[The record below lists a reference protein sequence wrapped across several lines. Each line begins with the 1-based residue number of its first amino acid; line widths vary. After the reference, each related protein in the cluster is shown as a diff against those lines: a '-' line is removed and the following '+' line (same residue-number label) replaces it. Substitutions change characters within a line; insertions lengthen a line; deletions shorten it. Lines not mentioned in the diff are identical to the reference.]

1 MNLDALERAKRI
13 FDQVVEMPEMQRAA
27 FIENSCAGNAIV
39 RNHLD
44 QMLAEFYGEQT
55 NHNDARFPSGGAEA
69 LIGKT
74 VSHYRILEILGSG
87 GFGVVYKAQDTRLG
101 RFVAL
106 KLLTDEMATDSQ
118 ALDRF
123 RREASTASAL
133 NHPHVCTIYDI
144 DQDQGRHFIVM
155 ELLKGKT
162 LKEYIL
168 EGPMNIAD
176 VVKFGVQ
183 IASALAAVHAKGII
197 HRDIKPANIFIT
209 SERQVKLLD
218 FGVAKLSA
226 AHLTVLTG
234 TLMRPIASGSDLT
247 TAGALLGTLVYMS
260 PEQARGQELDERTDL
275 FSFGVVLYEMVTG
288 QGAFSGG
295 TPAVVVDG
303 ILNRMP
309 RSVLDLNPSAP
320 PKIGAVINKA
330 LEKDPENRYQ
340 TASQLSTDLQSC
352 DVAPGAIRSRA
363 GTRRLVS
370 YISILVLAM
379 VVILAWMS
387 RRGGSGKNPSAPPL
401 IAVHELRNLSS
412 DPGQSY
418 FAAGMTE
425 EIRGQLSKIS
435 TLRLLS
441 RDAVGKYDVER
452 MVADLGVSSIVEGSV
467 RLDRNRVRITVELID
482 ATDQHTQWSDQY
494 ERDLSDIFA
503 VQTDVA
509 LQIAR
514 ALQANL
520 SPAERERITKRPTE
534 NLEAYDLF
542 LKSRQFSNSDE
553 NAQTGMKLLE
563 RALIL
568 DPRFTLAKATLAYR
582 TFFQAYRTADNEGM
596 SRAIALANEAADV
609 DPILSTP
616 HFVLGSVYSYQGRDA
631 QSRLAFMRALEL
643 DPNFVEAMNNLSLNE
658 FQFGRLDDSL
668 QWARRS
674 FAISAHAGN
683 DYYHIGIPL
692 TSLRDDDASLRWMTR
707 AEQRI
712 PDAPRIQILL
722 ANVEVLRGAG
732 QIGLARLR
740 MAAERWPKNV
750 EVQTTRA
757 ELAFLAAAN
766 DAETL
771 TEQLYRTDPGMV
783 GYLIGETLRVR
794 RAYFLKQRGDPGA
807 DSITDEVLRLGREQL
822 AAGNES
828 PSVSIDMAA
837 AFMIRK
843 DRNAALESLAAAV
856 KRGYRDYGILS
867 GDPIFAPLAQEARYR
882 ALIDNMRT
890 DVARQRQ
897 RARDRGL
904 LDLSS
909 LDSELH

>member
-1 MNLDALERAKRI
+1 
-13 FDQVVEMPEMQRAA
+13 MQRAA
-27 FIENSCAGNAIV
+27 FMENACAGNAIV
-39 RNHLD
+39 RNHLE
-44 QMLAEFYGEQT
+44 QMLAEFYGEQPD
-55 NHNDARFPSGGAEA
+55 HNDARSPSPDKYARTGGAA
-69 LIGKT
+69 AHIGKT
-74 VSHYRILEILGSG
+74 ISHYCILERLGSG
-87 GFGVVYKAQDTRLG
+87 GFGVVYRAQDTRLG

-106 KLLTDEMATDSQ
+106 KLLTDEVAMDPQ

-133 NHPHVCTIYDI
+133 NHPHVCTIHDI

-168 EGPMNIAD
+168 EGPLHIED
-176 VVKFGVQ
+176 VVKFGIQ

-226 AHLTVLTG
+226 AHLTAVTG
-234 TLMRPIASGSDLT
+234 TLMRPASPGPDLT
-247 TAGALLGTLVYMS
+247 SAGALLGTLAYMS
-260 PEQARGQELDERTDL
+260 PEQARGQNLDVRTDL
-275 FSFGVVLYEMVTG
+275 FSFGAVLYEMVTG
-288 QGAFSGG
+288 QGAFSGA
-295 TPAVVVDG
+295 TPGIVVDG

-309 RSVLDLNPSAP
+309 PSVLDLNPSVP
-320 PKIGAVINKA
+320 PKINEVINKA

-340 TASQLSTDLQSC
+340 TASKLSIDLQSC
-352 DVAPGAIRSRA
+352 GVAPGTVGLGGRA
-363 GTRRLVS
+363 RRLVS
-370 YISILVLAM
+370 YLSILVLAV
-379 VVILAWMS
+379 VVILAWMWQ
-387 RRGGSGKNPSAPPL
+387 RGGGGKNPPTPPL

-412 DPGQSY
+412 DQGQTY

-441 RDAVGKYDVER
+441 RDAVNKYHDRDVET
-452 MVADLGVSSIVEGSV
+452 MVADLGVSSIVEGSI

-509 LQIAR
+509 LKIAR

-534 NLEAYDLF
+534 NLEAYDLY
-542 LKSRQFSNSDE
+542 LKSRQFGNSDE

-563 RALIL
+563 RALML
-568 DPRFTLAKATLAYR
+568 DPRFALAKATLAYR

-609 DPILSTP
+609 DPILSSP

-674 FAISAHAGN
+674 FAISARVGN
-683 DYYHIGIPL
+683 DYYHMGIPL
-692 TSLRDDDASLRWMTR
+692 TALRDDDASLRWMTR

-712 PDAPRIQILL
+712 PDAPRIQILF
-722 ANVEVLRGAG
+722 ANVEVLRGTA

-740 MAAERWPKNV
+740 KAAERWPKNV

-766 DAETL
+766 DAERL
-771 TEQLYRTDPGMV
+771 TEQLYRTDPGTV
-783 GYLIGETLRVR
+783 GYLIGEGLRVR
-794 RAYFLKQRGDPGA
+794 RAYFLKQKGDPSA
-807 DSITDEVLRLGREQL
+807 DSIADEVLRLGREQL
-822 AAGNES
+822 AAGNEG

-856 KRGYRDYGILS
+856 KRGYLDYGILS
-867 GDPIFAPLAQEARYR
+867 GDPIFAPLVQESRFR

-897 RARDRGL
+897 RAFDRGL
-904 LDLSS
+904 LDLAS
-909 LDSELH
+909 LDSGLK